1 MKPATETNSQG
12 GERPSSGR
20 IKQQLPLIAAI
31 GLTVIGALG
40 LAYQLAT
47 MNGIGAPGDAESD
60 STSAAP
66 VPLGPQA
73 FSFPDRPI
81 AVTDLKF
88 MDATGKSISLS
99 DFRGRSLLL
108 NIWATW
114 CLPCRKEMPSLDRLQ
129 AKFDPQK
136 FLVLPLSIDRGGIPV
151 VEKFYEQ
158 LGLKSLGMYND
169 QSATALQQLGLLGIP
184 ATLLINPEGREV
196 GRRLGPAEWDSA
208 EVATILQEHSVLPA
222 AEPAAGAN
230 SDVPHRIKE
239 H

>member
-1 MKPATETNSQG
+1 MRSDDLVAGEKAAA
-12 GERPSSGR
+12 ERPSYPMKPSAEGNSQDDAIFNR
-20 IKQQLPLIAAI
+20 PAKRQLPLIVAV
-31 GLTVIGALG
+31 GLTVIGTLG
-40 LAYQLAT
+40 LADELAT
-47 MNGIGAPGDAESD
+47 MNGTRAPGAESD

-73 FSFPDRPI
+73 FSFSGQRI

-88 MDATGKSISLS
+88 VDGTGKSISLS
-99 DFRGRSLLL
+99 DFRGRPLLL

-136 FLVLPLSIDRGGIPV
+136 FLVLPLSIDRGGIPA

-169 QSATALQQLGLLGIP
+169 HSATTLQQLGLLGIP
-184 ATLLINPEGREV
+184 ATLT
-196 GRRLGPAEWDSA
+196 D
-208 EVATILQEHSVLPA
+208 
-222 AEPAAGAN
+222 
-230 SDVPHRIKE
+230 
-239 H
+239 

>member
-1 MKPATETNSQG
+1 MKPSAEGNSQDDG
-12 GERPSSGR
+12 IFNRPAKR
-20 IKQQLPLIAAI
+20 QLPLILAI
-31 GLTVIGALG
+31 GVTVIGTLG
-40 LAYQLAT
+40 LAYELAT
-47 MNGIGAPGDAESD
+47 MNGTGAPGAESD

-73 FSFPDRPI
+73 FSFSGQPI

-88 MDATGKSISLS
+88 VDGTGKSISLS

-136 FLVLPLSIDRGGIPV
+136 FLVLPLSIDRGGVPA

-158 LGLKSLGMYND
+158 LGVKSLGIYND
-169 QSATALQQLGLLGIP
+169 QSATALQQLSLRGIP

-196 GRRLGPAEWDSA
+196 GRKLGPADWDSA
-208 EVATILQEHSVLPA
+208 EVAAILQEHSVLPT

-230 SDVPHRIKE
+230 SDVPNMIKKD
-239 H
+239 

>member
-20 IKQQLPLIAAI
+20 PAKRQLPLIAAI

-40 LAYQLAT
+40 LAYELAT
-47 MNGIGAPGDAESD
+47 TNGTGAPGAESE

-66 VPLGPQA
+66 VPLLGPQA
-73 FSFPDRPI
+73 FSFPDQPM

-88 MDATGKSISLS
+88 VDGTGKSISLA
-99 DFRGRSLLL
+99 DFRGRPLLL

-129 AKFDPQK
+129 AKFDPRK
-136 FLVLPLSIDRGGIPV
+136 FLVLPLSIDRGGIPA

-169 QSATALQQLGLLGIP
+169 HSATTLQQVGLLGIP

-196 GRRLGPAEWDSA
+196 GRKLGPAEWDSA
-208 EVATILQEHSVLPA
+208 EVAAVLQQHLALRGAEA
-222 AEPAAGAN
+222 APGTT
-230 SDVPHRIKE
+230 P
-239 H
+239 